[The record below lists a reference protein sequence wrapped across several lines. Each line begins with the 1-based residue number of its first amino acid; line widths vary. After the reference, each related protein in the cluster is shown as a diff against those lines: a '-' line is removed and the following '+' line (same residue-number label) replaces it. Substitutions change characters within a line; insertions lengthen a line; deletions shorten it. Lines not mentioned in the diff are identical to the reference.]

1 MIRAEPRSDPE
12 VAAVRGRSHETL
24 RNHRLDG
31 QVIAARDLTKD
42 YGDKRAV
49 DGLTFTVEPGVV
61 TGFLGPNG
69 AWRVSDMGL

>member
-1 MIRAEPRSDPE
+1 MY
-12 VAAVRGRSHETL
+12 
-24 RNHRLDG
+24 

-69 AWRVSDMGL
+69 SGKSTASTRRPPARSP